1 MSSRD
6 LAEGCFV
13 ITESLCTES
22 FGIASLELLYTEHI
36 LPKDPTM
43 YIYAQLCVGL
53 QITARLAHC
62 FHSSELSVGFQK
74 EVIDCKCIICIHFH
88 TFMKKV
94 TQQSITERLYQVQE
108 PS

>member
-43 YIYAQLCVGL
+43 YI
-53 QITARLAHC
+53 
-62 FHSSELSVGFQK
+62 
-74 EVIDCKCIICIHFH
+74 
-88 TFMKKV
+88 
-94 TQQSITERLYQVQE
+94 
-108 PS
+108 